1 MEPSKCYFNG
11 LQNISM
17 GWIVSLL
24 YYYVLNEYDNN
35 LVSKY
40 SPSNV
45 LNEINTNHNKGSHK
59 YLNYFTT

>member
-11 LQNISM
+11 FQNISK

-24 YYYVLNEYDNN
+24 YYYVLNEYDNY

-40 SPSNV
+40 SLSKE

-59 YLNYFTT
+59 Y